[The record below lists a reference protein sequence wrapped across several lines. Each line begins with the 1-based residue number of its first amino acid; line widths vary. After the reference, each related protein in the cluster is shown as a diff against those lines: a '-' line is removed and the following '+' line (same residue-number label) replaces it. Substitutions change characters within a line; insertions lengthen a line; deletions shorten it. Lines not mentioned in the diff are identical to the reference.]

1 MARSLRAGKPPWKI
15 KQTTSTNAVESVPPC
30 SGKHEPEAICA
41 ELGTNDHDSFIW
53 AVFKTLRHFILYWLS
68 TIIRIPIVDDD
79 HLIHNMIGENDL
91 V

>member
-15 KQTTSTNAVESVPPC
+15 KRTTSTNAVERVPPR
-30 SGKHEPEAICA
+30 SGKYEPEAISA
-41 ELGTNDHDSFIW
+41 ELAHMIMIISIW

-68 TIIRIPIVDDD
+68 TIMRIPIVDND
-79 HLIHNMIGENDL
+79 HPIHNMIGENDL